1 MSYITQIQLRNYGLN
16 PSSLRK
22 LKLLFFRPIDAML
35 HVQLPLVFVNVDIN
49 YLAASSNLHREEV
62 LCHYDDNDSSS
73 DEGSEFST
81 DQISLHEKSLSSRL
95 SNHYLSTLR
104 EVSNVSHVCC
114 QKPCYH
120 TRHLLRFVFC
130 SKQ

>member
-1 MSYITQIQLRNYGLN
+1 MSFITQIQLRNYGLN

-22 LKLLFFRPIDAML
+22 LKFCSSDPQMQCYMYSCLWF
-35 HVQLPLVFVNVDIN
+35 FVNVDIN

-120 TRHLLRFVFC
+120 TRHLLCFVFC